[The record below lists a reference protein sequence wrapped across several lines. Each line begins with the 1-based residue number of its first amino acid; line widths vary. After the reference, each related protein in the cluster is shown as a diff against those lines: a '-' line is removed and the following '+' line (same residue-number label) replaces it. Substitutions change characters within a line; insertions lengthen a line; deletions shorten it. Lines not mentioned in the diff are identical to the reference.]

1 MKYDVFISHASEDK
15 ADFVHAL
22 AQALDEKGLSVW
34 YDEFTLHLGD
44 SLTESINKG
53 LSQSSFG
60 IVILSQ
66 DFFRKKWPKRE
77 LSALIFREDAEEKVI
92 LPIWHN
98 ITKDEVLASFP
109 LIADKFAVMSKE
121 GMPTV
126 IHKIFEV
133 VKPDMIAEEHYKKGL
148 MLEENKLPDE
158 AMAEYFKT
166 LQINHN
172 HMDALRRIRSRIIKQ
187 KSPYVSETTI
197 KIGTVKFYSRKKGFG
212 FITGEDGKSY
222 FAHISSIE
230 EELTIYDGDRVAFL
244 AKGDRGMQA
253 ALAVRII

>member
-77 LSALIFREDAEEKVI
+77 LSALISREDAEEKVI

-148 MLEENKLPDE
+148 MLEENKLPDQ
-158 AMAEYFKT
+158 AFSAYSNA
-166 LQINHN
+166 LSINPN
-172 HMDALRRIRSRIIKQ
+172 HQDALRRITHIIINQ
-187 KSPYVSETTI
+187 YSHYVWETTI
-197 KIGTVKFYSRKKGFG
+197 KIGTLKKYTDKGFG
-212 FITGEDGKSY
+212 FIAGEDGIDY
-222 FAHISSIE
+222 FVHQNSFE
-230 EELTIYDGDRVAFL
+230 EWPTTHEGDRVAFL
-244 AKGDRGMQA
+244 VVNSPKGEL